1 MKKKSLKA
9 SNPAPEFR
17 QRRFFSEELKRKI
30 VKEIGAKLHT
40 VAEIGK
46 LYGVSTTAVYRWV
59 YQYTPGLAPGTTQVV
74 QMESEAE
81 RTRLAEQRVA
91 ELERALGRKQLEL
104 EVVEKILEVGSASLG
119 FDLKKTFG
127 TTQSNGT
134 APTGNRTSTK

>member
-1 MKKKSLKA
+1 MKRKALKV
-9 SNPAPEFR
+9 SNPVPEFR

-30 VKEIGAKLHT
+30 VKDIGSKLHT
-40 VAEIGK
+40 VSEIGK

-91 ELERALGRKQLEL
+91 DLERALGRKQLEL
-104 EVVEKILEVGSASLG
+104 EIAEKILEIGSASLG

-127 TTQSNGT
+127 TPQSSGS
-134 APTGNRTSTK
+134 APTENRTGTK

>member
-1 MKKKSLKA
+1 MKKKALKA
-9 SNPAPEFR
+9 SNPVPEFR
-17 QRRFFSEELKRKI
+17 HRRFFSEELKRKI

-40 VAEIGK
+40 VSEIGK

-74 QMESEAE
+74 QMESESE
-81 RTRLAEQRVA
+81 RTRIAEQRVA

-119 FDLKKTFG
+119 FDLKKTFS
-127 TTQSNGT
+127 TTPLHGIGAT
-134 APTGNRTSTK
+134 ENRTTTG